1 MYLHIAI
8 ILYFC
13 SLTFLP
19 WILWP
24 SRRNTRV
31 FMSLPFT
38 CIAYFFGAGYFIE
51 IMRMNNYPSED
62 IFDLYTMLL
71 LVATVLFVVCFS
83 FGYFHR
89 GWVLRKVNRLLDFF
103 DEERMDDIIR
113 QAHWI
118 AFAALVMLSIA
129 FYGMGGPPAFAEN
142 PLVAKYAAGE
152 YHEQYQSFVVYYRAG
167 LNLADAAM
175 VLLLLRWGWGKRSYT
190 TIVLYVA
197 VFLCVL
203 LCLRRSL
210 IGAGV
215 LTVLCS
221 YFALQSRWKFA
232 VFFIF
237 YSMIYSLGAAA
248 TPILLYLTGL
258 QDSLDMTAVFGGV
271 PDVADQLLFLGS
283 WVDGRW
289 DYTYGLTWIGGLVP
303 YNFDYNIAAYT
314 LKVIGAQAGVSPG
327 GGFRLTI
334 PLLGYISF
342 GWIGAVLFVSVSAY
356 LDGMFL
362 RAIHQNLQ
370 DASAKK
376 FMVFNVFF
384 LPIFAGVMTSVV
396 FGFFIDQVFMIVLAY
411 FLCLRAN
418 RSGRIR
424 S

>member
-31 FMSLPFT
+31 FMSLPFI
-38 CIAYFFGAGYFIE
+38 CIAYFFGADYFIE
-51 IMRMNNYPSED
+51 IARMNNYPSED
-62 IFDLYTMLL
+62 IFDLYAMLL

-89 GWVLRKVNRLLDFF
+89 GWVLRKVNRLLAFF
-103 DEERMDDIIR
+103 DEERMDDIMR

-118 AFAALVMLSIA
+118 AFAALVMLLIS
-129 FYGMGGPPAFAEN
+129 FYGMGGPPALAEN
-142 PLVAKYAAGE
+142 PLVAKYGAGE
-152 YHEQYQSFVVYYRAG
+152 YHEQYQSFVVFYRVG
-167 LNLADAAM
+167 LNLAGAAM
-175 VLLLLRWGWGKRSYT
+175 VLLLLQWGWGRRSYIS
-190 TIVLYVA
+190 IVLFVLLL
-197 VFLCVL
+197 LCVL
-203 LCLRRSL
+203 LSLRRGL
-210 IGAGV
+210 IATGIV
-215 LTVLCS
+215 TTLLS
-221 YFALQSRWKFA
+221 YFALQSRWKF
-232 VFFIF
+232 VFFF
-237 YSMIYSLGAAA
+237 LLYSAIYSLGAAGNE
-248 TPILLYLTGL
+248 IFLYLIGI
-258 QDSLDMTAVFGGV
+258 QDSLDMTAVFNGV

-384 LPIFAGVMTSVV
+384 LPIFAGVMASAV
-396 FGFFIDQVFMIVLAY
+396 FGFFLDQVFMITLAY